1 MFSSKQIRK
10 SSVYDV
16 IGRRRKD
23 TMGTVRFTS
32 VLAKFPPLALVNHGL
47 LIIPIHLIGSISLS
61 PLHL

>member
-32 VLAKFPPLALVNHGL
+32 
-47 LIIPIHLIGSISLS
+47 
-61 PLHL
+61 